1 MSLLQQIKDTVGGSD
16 RRKIVIEGPGG
27 SPVTLFADPVS
38 MADIDRAKR
47 KNADMTSGDFMAEIV
62 IGCCLKEDGSKAFT
76 LEDKAGLIRL
86 PAGILLSMFN
96 QVFNVAS
103 IEDQE
108 KN

>member
-1 MSLLQQIKDTVGGSD
+1 MSLLQQIKDTVGFSE

-27 SPVTLFADPVS
+27 NPVSLYATPVS

-47 KNADMTSGDFMAEIV
+47 KNADMASGEFMSEIV
-62 IGCCLKEDGSKAFT
+62 IMVCQKEDGEKAFT

-86 PAGILLSMFN
+86 QYDVLLNIFN
-96 QVFNVAS
+96 QVFNGAS
-103 IEDQE
+103 VEDHL

>member
-1 MSLLQQIKDTVGGSD
+1 MSILQQIKETVGSVD

-27 SPVTLFADPVS
+27 SPVTLFATPVS

-47 KNADMTSGDFMAEIV
+47 KNDDMSSGDFMAEIV
-62 IGCCLKEDGSKAFT
+62 ILVCQLEDGSKAFT

-86 PAGILLSMFN
+86 PAGILLSIFN

-103 IEDQE
+103 IEDHA

>member
-1 MSLLQQIKDTVGGSD
+1 MSLLQQIKDTVGFSE

-27 SPVTLFADPVS
+27 NPVSLYASPVS

-47 KNADMTSGDFMAEIV
+47 KNADMTSGEFMSEIV
-62 IGCCLKEDGSKAFT
+62 IMVCQKEDGEKAFT

-86 PAGILLSMFN
+86 PAGVLLNIFN

-103 IEDQE
+103 VEDHL